1 TLNGAVDHPLNAN
14 ELTLNIPVLAQD
26 ADGDTS
32 PITLPVT
39 IVDVVPILHDKNI
52 ALLEGSVASSV
63 NLFSRD
69 INLSPDT
76 QGAD

>member
-1 TLNGAVDHPLNAN
+1 MLRADGSYSFTLNGAVDHPLNAN

-39 IVDVVPILHDKNI
+39 IVDDVPILHDKI
-52 ALLEGSVASSV
+52 SHCKRAQWH
-63 NLFSRD
+63 RR
-69 INLSPDT
+69 
-76 QGAD
+76 